1 MKITISQTKQLI
13 RESVKEQL
21 AVLREKS
28 EENKKDQARGI
39 IALLQDEAD
48 TLGSLAET
56 AQKMY
61 DEKQYSELKR
71 EAESLLK
78 LRDTKISKIEAIKS
92 KYGLKEVEESKR
104 KKVPTKSEKD
114 SKGGKIAALATKKQ
128 QASK

>member
-104 KKVPTKSEKD
+104 KKVPAKSEKS
-114 SKGGKIAALATKKQ
+114 SKGGNIAALATKKQ